1 MLKSVHLNCRRAKQG
16 SPTSTSML
24 LMPCIEFRKEGL
36 RRGEMEGE
44 MRENGMDMMGKSFV
58 YFASTGGTMSRNA
71 TRVCGRNKSREKRR
85 NVMAALGEHRMSGA
99 RMGKVN
105 VKLKGPQS
113 LLHGKRL
120 EMRRF
125 FSGCNS
131 RRPGK
136 RGSAVGFFV
145 LFRHLHFSLF
155 SKGGKL
161 EYSHV

>member
-1 MLKSVHLNCRRAKQG
+1 
-16 SPTSTSML
+16 
-24 LMPCIEFRKEGL
+24 MPCIEFRKEGL

-44 MRENGMDMMGKSFV
+44 MWDNGMDMMRKTFV
-58 YFASTGGTMSRNA
+58 YFASTRGTMSRNA

-85 NVMAALGEHRMSGA
+85 NVMAALGEHRMNGA
-99 RMGKVN
+99 RMGRVN
-105 VKLKGPQS
+105 VKGLQS

-145 LFRHLHFSLF
+145 LHLQRFSIFIFFVL
-155 SKGGKL
+155 KRGGML